1 MGKVFLAVFLL
12 ASPAAYGGSGEP
24 PAMPGKFTCAIV
36 RGLYRANK
44 EQHTKEEMKNYLR
57 ALGFSEARIMEA
69 ERCLR

>member
-12 ASPAAYGGSGEP
+12 ASPAAYAGSPEP
-24 PAMPGKFTCAIV
+24 SGWAAKFTCATV
-36 RGLYRANK
+36 RGLYKANK

-57 ALGFSEARIMEA
+57 ALGFSEARITEA